1 MPFGRFSISGDRNLP
16 IYYFIAMSIKLAI
29 LKDNE
34 QVISDIKELVDDGKP
49 VGYIFKDPHRVV
61 VNQPFLIE
69 KVDDDTSI
77 QVTLTPWIL
86 LTTDKDIIVPSNHV
100 VTIVEPLDSIKEM
113 YLEKLNGSTSDSTD
127 K

>member
-1 MPFGRFSISGDRNLP
+1 
-16 IYYFIAMSIKLAI
+16 MSVKLAI

-49 VGYIFKDPHRVV
+49 VGYIFKDPHRIV
-61 VNQPFLIE
+61 VNQPFLVE

-86 LTTDKDIIVPSNHV
+86 LTTDKEIIIPGNHV
-100 VTIVEPLDSIKEM
+100 VTIVEPLDSVKEM
-113 YLEKLNGSTSDSTD
+113 YLEKINGSESSSVS

>member
-16 IYYFIAMSIKLAI
+16 HYLIFVMSVKLAV
-29 LKDNE
+29 LQNQD
-34 QVISDIKELVDDGKP
+34 QVIAEIKELVDDGKP
-49 VGYIFKDPHRVV
+49 VGYLLKDPHRVV
-61 VNQPFLIE
+61 VNQPFLVE

-86 LTTDKDIIVPSNHV
+86 LTTDKDIIVPGNHV
-100 VTIVEPLDSIKEM
+100 VTIVEPLDSVKEM
-113 YLEKLNGSTSDSTD
+113 YLEKINGSESSSVS